1 MHTSVP
7 LVRKPD
13 SSGVPTASEALGRR
27 WRDSLVFPRMPA
39 NPLVVVSVGE
49 RKVADDGVRQ
59 IIPFTYLHLAAE
71 YGQLRSNSN
80 RLAWSCLKLHCA
92 GKPSF
97 RGSPRRSLPAA
108 SRMAFARAADAQQE
122 AWVDRRWYWLRNRSV
137 LLSSRTKHFVEFVCQ
152 KCFSLAPPRFPR
164 RWKVLQKGCKCVG
177 FIASL
182 LNFTIEVL
190 KFCTD

>member
-59 IIPFTYLHLAAE
+59 IISFTYLHLAAE
-71 YGQLRSNSN
+71 YGQFGPIQTDS
-80 RLAWSCLKLHCA
+80 
-92 GKPSF
+92 
-97 RGSPRRSLPAA
+97 RGVA
-108 SRMAFARAADAQQE
+108 S
-122 AWVDRRWYWLRNRSV
+122 
-137 LLSSRTKHFVEFVCQ
+137 
-152 KCFSLAPPRFPR
+152 
-164 RWKVLQKGCKCVG
+164 
-177 FIASL
+177 
-182 LNFTIEVL
+182 NFTALGNQVSGVRRDDL
-190 KFCTD
+190 FRRVKDGFRQGRRCPAGTVG

>member
-7 LVRKPD
+7 LVRKPG

-97 RGSPRRSLPAA
+97 RGSPRRSFPPRQGWLPPGPPMPSRNRGLTDGGIGFGIDQFYFPAA
-108 SRMAFARAADAQQE
+108 
-122 AWVDRRWYWLRNRSV
+122 
-137 LLSSRTKHFVEFVCQ
+137 
-152 KCFSLAPPRFPR
+152 
-164 RWKVLQKGCKCVG
+164 
-177 FIASL
+177 
-182 LNFTIEVL
+182 LNTL
-190 KFCTD
+190 